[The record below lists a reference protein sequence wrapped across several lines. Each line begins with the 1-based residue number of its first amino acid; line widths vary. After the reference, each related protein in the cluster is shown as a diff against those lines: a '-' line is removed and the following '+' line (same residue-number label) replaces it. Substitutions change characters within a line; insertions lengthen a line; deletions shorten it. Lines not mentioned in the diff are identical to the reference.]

1 MAELW
6 NNIMNFMKDTAFTVG
21 NFPIL
26 WWYVIVAAVAVVVI
40 LLIVTISVA
49 VSKSKKKKK
58 AKKEQEQTKDSG
70 RIVQERQDDATVY
83 NEVSPDWQDGLKPK
97 HRKKQ
102 KKHGK
107 NDTEAVFEEDRK
119 SVV

>member
-21 NFPIL
+21 NFSIL

-49 VSKSKKKKK
+49 VSKSKRKQNKKKQMNK
-58 AKKEQEQTKDSG
+58 QTMQVELFKKNKTMLLHTM
-70 RIVQERQDDATVY
+70 RYLLI
-83 NEVSPDWQDGLKPK
+83 
-97 HRKKQ
+97 
-102 KKHGK
+102 GK
-107 NDTEAVFEEDRK
+107 MT
-119 SVV
+119 